1 MTKKEA
7 AIKYLKK
14 REQLKNSEVKLSFE
28 APAKIMSQ
36 FIDQAIQKLG
46 QEIKVDGFRL
56 EKVPRGI
63 LEQKVGQERILYEAA
78 ELAIKKIYV
87 DAIIGE
93 NIAAIGEPKIDLEK
107 VEEEKALKF
116 SATVGILPE
125 VNLKKN
131 WKNKAIKVNQKY
143 QGEKVKVS
151 SKEIDREVEF
161 LANQR
166 VKLITV
172 NREAKKKD
180 QVEIDFQVLVNNVPI
195 ENGTAK
201 KHLLVLG
208 ENKFIPGFEDQ
219 LIGLKAGEKKDFELT
234 FPKEYHVKHLA
245 GKLAQFKVKINLVQD
260 RQIPEINDEFAAGIG
275 KFKTLEDL
283 RKNIKEGIEHE
294 KKHQQK
300 DLWKKELLD
309 AVVDESEFEVPN
321 VLIENELES
330 IMAELIQEVS
340 QIGLTKEKYLEQ
352 IKKTE
357 QELRSEWRKRVA
369 PRRVRAAL
377 ILKDLAEKNKLQ
389 PDSEEI
395 EKQVN
400 RTLQYYSSLGQVSE
414 KIDIQ
419 RLYEMTKGTL
429 TNEKVIDYLMKI
441 K

>member
-28 APAKIMSQ
+28 ASAKIMSQ

-56 EKVPRGI
+56 GKVPRGI

-201 KHLLVLG
+201 KHPLVLG

-309 AVVDESEFEVPN
+309 AVVDESEFEVPS